1 MAVTLFTVVGAA
13 TLVVPNL
20 GSIASGTESGPTFSS
35 SPDSGLTGTGVEAA
49 GTGCLLPGSTTAG
62 DGVVVDLHTDG
73 GPVVASAT
81 IPVRADGQ
89 WDGTLVVP
97 AGTTPADYVLAAR
110 CIYPGFDETDP
121 VVYAPRVFTVT
132 GEGDGAPAAE
142 APALVP
148 EAGGI
153 EPLPTYEGQST
164 CSPTTKAGTA
174 KLRTLVMGALG
185 GADYGIVRA
194 CNIGGTSEHKEG
206 RAWDWGMN
214 ANSST
219 DRAKVS
225 RFVNWLLA
233 TDGAGNRYAMAR
245 RLGVMYI
252 IWNRQMFR
260 MYDTDRG
267 WAPYSG
273 ASPHTDHVHFSLTRD
288 GGAGRVSYWS
298 QVYHAPP
305 FRASSRSV
313 QGIDVNDTWDRAAPG
328 DFDGDGR
335 DDLLWYRPGGETDHV
350 WFSAGGGRFADNLRN
365 VGADYRVFTGDFNGD
380 CRDDIFWY
388 GPGSARDSIWL
399 GTPNRAFRHLDVTV
413 RGDYWPIVG
422 DFNGDRSEDILWYRP
437 GAPSDPI
444 WYGTIFGRFVGR
456 TERVNGSYR
465 PFAGDFDGDGRDDIF
480 WYGPG
485 GARDTIWRGT
495 AGNRFVGRAVN
506 SDFDAVAVPG
516 DYNGDQRT
524 DVLWYGRGEGPD
536 AFWLGTADGGFVG
549 SGVNM
554 AGSFLGVTAGD
565 YDGNGRDDLLF
576 HGDPERRDRLW
587 RF

>member
-260 MYDTDRG
+260 LYRPESG
-267 WAPYSG
+267 WTAYSG
-273 ASPHTDHVHFSLTRD
+273 PSPHTDHVHISLTRA
-288 GGAGRVSYWS
+288 GGAGSTS
-298 QVYHAPP
+298 
-305 FRASSRSV
+305 
-313 QGIDVNDTWDRAAPG
+313 
-328 DFDGDGR
+328 
-335 DDLLWYRPGGETDHV
+335 
-350 WFSAGGGRFADNLRN
+350 
-365 VGADYRVFTGDFNGD
+365 
-380 CRDDIFWY
+380 FWRGNY
-388 GPGSARDSIWL
+388 PGPGAGTQPRPRRPPRPRRRRPRPRRCARS
-399 GTPNRAFRHLDVTV
+399 G
-413 RGDYWPIVG
+413 
-422 DFNGDRSEDILWYRP
+422 
-437 GAPSDPI
+437 
-444 WYGTIFGRFVGR
+444 
-456 TERVNGSYR
+456 
-465 PFAGDFDGDGRDDIF
+465 
-480 WYGPG
+480 
-485 GARDTIWRGT
+485 WR
-495 AGNRFVGRAVN
+495 
-506 SDFDAVAVPG
+506 
-516 DYNGDQRT
+516 
-524 DVLWYGRGEGPD
+524 
-536 AFWLGTADGGFVG
+536 
-549 SGVNM
+549 
-554 AGSFLGVTAGD
+554 
-565 YDGNGRDDLLF
+565 
-576 HGDPERRDRLW
+576 
-587 RF
+587 